1 MSLRLRLTIFYTV
14 LMGIGLALFGVA
26 IYAQVETILIDQ
38 FNQKLENAIL
48 DPAQALRSTEQGD
61 YALATFLSFDRSL
74 VFHLWD
80 TKGELL
86 DTVHA
91 EGIDFGS
98 NSIDPIG
105 LRTALELGEE
115 SYREVM
121 RGDLHYQVKTKPL
134 YSSDNST
141 LLGVLQV
148 GTSLNGV
155 DKFLND
161 FQEALLFTGISAMAL
176 TALVSYVT
184 TQRALVPLA
193 TVTRTASEITRAD
206 DLSRRI
212 PEFGSNSDEVGR
224 LIKAFNQT
232 LERLE
237 ELFLSQRRFVA
248 DVGHELRTPL
258 TVIKGNADLM
268 RRMNVMD
275 NQSLMSIE
283 NEIDRLTRMVDDLLL
298 LAKAEVGKL
307 PLDRSIVELDTVM
320 LEVCQEAMVLAN
332 GNKEI
337 RIGAID
343 QVLVCGD
350 RDRLKQVILNLVS
363 NAVLYTQNGGVIELR
378 LGKRA
383 SSAYLAVEDN
393 GPGIPAEDLSRIFE
407 RFYRGEK
414 SRARSRQDD
423 GKGFGLGL
431 SIAYWIIRNHGGNIE
446 VESQIGE
453 GTSFTVWLPLADG
466 AC

>member
-1 MSLRLRLTIFYTV
+1 MSLRLRLTAIYTF
-14 LMGIGLALFGVA
+14 LMGVALTLFGVA
-26 IYAQVETILIDQ
+26 IYTQVETILIDQ

-48 DPAQALRSTEQGD
+48 DPAQALRATEQGD
-61 YALATFLSFDRSL
+61 YALATFLSFDKSL
-74 VFHLWD
+74 VFHLWN
-80 TKGELL
+80 TQGELL
-86 DTVHA
+86 DSVHA
-91 EGIDFGS
+91 EGIDLGS
-98 NSIDPIG
+98 NSIDPTG
-105 LRTALELGEE
+105 LRTALEYGQE

-134 YSSDNST
+134 YAPDNST

-155 DKFLND
+155 DKFLGVL
-161 FQEALLFTGISAMAL
+161 QRALFVTGISAMAL
-176 TALVSYVT
+176 TALVSYLT
-184 TQRALVPLA
+184 TQQALVPLA

-212 PEFGSNSDEVGR
+212 PEFGSNSDEVGQ
-224 LIKAFNQT
+224 LIKVFNQT
-232 LERLE
+232 LKRLE
-237 ELFLSQRRFVA
+237 EIFLSQRRFVA

-268 RRMNVMD
+268 RRMNIMD
-275 NQSLMSIE
+275 KQSLETIE

-307 PLDRSIVELDTVM
+307 PLDKSIVELDTIM

-363 NAVLYTQNGGVIELR
+363 NAVMYTQSGGMIELR
-378 LGKRA
+378 LGKQA
-383 SSAYLAVEDN
+383 ASAYLVVEDN

-414 SRARSRQDD
+414 SRARSHQED

-431 SIAYWIIRNHGGNIE
+431 SIAYWIIHNHGGNIE
-446 VESQIGE
+446 VESKVGE

-466 AC
+466 SC

>member
-1 MSLRLRLTIFYTV
+1 MSLRLRLTAIYTL
-14 LMGIGLALFGVA
+14 LMGVALALFGVA
-26 IYAQVETILIDQ
+26 IYTQVETILIDQ

-48 DPAQALRSTEQGD
+48 DPAQALRATEQGD
-61 YALATFLSFDRSL
+61 YALATFLSFDKSL
-74 VFHLWD
+74 VFHLWN
-80 TKGELL
+80 TQGELL
-86 DTVHA
+86 DSVHA
-91 EGIDFGS
+91 EGIDLGS
-98 NSIDPIG
+98 SSIDPVG
-105 LRTALELGEE
+105 LRTALEYGQE

-134 YSSDNST
+134 YSPDNST

-155 DKFLND
+155 DKFLGD
-161 FQEALLFTGISAMAL
+161 LQRALFVTGISAMAL
-176 TALVSYVT
+176 TALVSYLT
-184 TQRALVPLA
+184 TQQALVPLA
-193 TVTRTASEITRAD
+193 TVTQTASEITRAD

-212 PEFGSNSDEVGR
+212 PEFGNNSDEVGQ

-232 LERLE
+232 LKRLE

-275 NQSLMSIE
+275 MQSLMTIE

-307 PLDRSIVELDTVM
+307 PLDKSIVELDTIM

-363 NAVLYTQNGGVIELR
+363 NAVMYTQSGGMIELR
-378 LGKRA
+378 LGKQA
-383 SSAYLAVEDN
+383 ASAYLVVEDN

-414 SRARSRQDD
+414 SRARSHQED

-431 SIAYWIIRNHGGNIE
+431 SIAYWIIHNHGGNIE
-446 VESQIGE
+446 VKSKIGE

-466 AC
+466 S

>member
-1 MSLRLRLTIFYTV
+1 MGVALT
-14 LMGIGLALFGVA
+14 LFGAA

-38 FNQKLENAIL
+38 FNQKLENTIL
-48 DPAQALRSTEQGD
+48 DPTQALRATEQGD
-61 YALATFLSFDRSL
+61 YALATFLSFDKSL

-80 TKGELL
+80 THGELL
-86 DTVHA
+86 DSVHA
-91 EGIDFGS
+91 EGIDLGS
-98 NSIDPIG
+98 NPIDPIG
-105 LRTALELGEE
+105 LRTALEYGQE
-115 SYREVM
+115 SFREVM

-134 YSSDNST
+134 YSSDNLT

-161 FQEALLFTGISAMAL
+161 LEQALILTGLSAMAL
-176 TALVSYVT
+176 TALISYMT
-184 TQRALVPLA
+184 TQRALMPLA
-193 TVTRTASEITRAD
+193 TVTRTASEITHAD

-212 PEFGSNSDEVGR
+212 PEFGNNSDEVGH

-237 ELFLSQRRFVA
+237 ELFLSQQRFVA
-248 DVGHELRTPL
+248 DVSHELRTPL

-275 NQSLMSIE
+275 KQSLKSIE
-283 NEIDRLTRMVDDLLL
+283 NEIDRLTRMVDDLLV
-298 LAKAEVGKL
+298 LAKAETGKL
-307 PLDRSIVELDTVM
+307 PLDKRLVELDTIM
-320 LEVCQEAMVLAN
+320 LEVCQEAIVLAN

-337 RIGAID
+337 HIGAID
-343 QVLVCGD
+343 QVLVYGD

-363 NAVLYTQNGGVIELR
+363 NAVQYTQEGGVIELR
-378 LGKRA
+378 LGKQA
-383 SSAYLAVEDN
+383 ASAYLVVEDN
-393 GPGIPAEDLSRIFE
+393 GPGIPEEDLTRIFE

-414 SRARSRQDD
+414 SRARSHQED

-431 SIAYWIIRNHGGNIE
+431 SIAYWIIHNHGGNIE
-446 VESQIGE
+446 VETQIGE
-453 GTSFTVWLPLADG
+453 GTSFTVWLPLAENVIG
-466 AC
+466 RGSGS

>member
-1 MSLRLRLTIFYTV
+1 MSLRLRLTAIYTL
-14 LMGIGLALFGVA
+14 LMGIALTLFGVA
-26 IYAQVETILIDQ
+26 IYTQVETILIDQ
-38 FNQKLENAIL
+38 FNQKLENTIL
-48 DPAQALRSTEQGD
+48 DPAQAIRATEQGD
-61 YALATFLSFDRSL
+61 YALATFLSFDKSL
-74 VFHLWD
+74 VFHLWN
-80 TKGELL
+80 TQGELL
-86 DTVHA
+86 DSVHA
-91 EGIDFGS
+91 EGIDLGS
-98 NSIDPIG
+98 NSIDPVG
-105 LRTALELGEE
+105 LRTALEYGQE
-115 SYREVM
+115 SYREVT

-134 YSSDNST
+134 YSPDNST

-155 DKFLND
+155 DKFLGD
-161 FQEALLFTGISAMAL
+161 LQQALFFTGISAMAL
-176 TALVSYVT
+176 TALISYLT
-184 TQRALVPLA
+184 TQQAFVPLA

-212 PEFGSNSDEVGR
+212 PEFGSSSDEVGQ

-232 LERLE
+232 LKRLE

-275 NQSLMSIE
+275 IQSLMTIE

-307 PLDRSIVELDTVM
+307 PLDKSIVELDTIM

-363 NAVLYTQNGGVIELR
+363 NAVMYTQNGGVIELR
-378 LGKRA
+378 LGKQA
-383 SSAYLAVEDN
+383 ASAYLVVEDN
-393 GPGIPAEDLSRIFE
+393 GPGIPAEDLPRIFE

-414 SRARSRQDD
+414 SRARSHQED

-431 SIAYWIIRNHGGNIE
+431 SIAYWIIHNHGGNIE
-446 VESQIGE
+446 VESQVGE

-466 AC
+466 SC

>member
-1 MSLRLRLTIFYTV
+1 MSLRLRLTAIYTL
-14 LMGIGLALFGVA
+14 LMGVALALFGVA
-26 IYAQVETILIDQ
+26 IYTQVETILIDQ

-48 DPAQALRSTEQGD
+48 DPAQALRATEQGD
-61 YALATFLSFDRSL
+61 YALATFLSFDKSL
-74 VFHLWD
+74 VFHLWN
-80 TKGELL
+80 TQGELL
-86 DTVHA
+86 DSVHA
-91 EGIDFGS
+91 EGIDLGS

-105 LRTALELGEE
+105 LRNALEYGQE

-134 YSSDNST
+134 YSPDNST

-155 DKFLND
+155 DKFLGD
-161 FQEALLFTGISAMAL
+161 LQRALFVTGISAMAL
-176 TALVSYVT
+176 TALISYLT
-184 TQRALVPLA
+184 TQQALVPLA
-193 TVTRTASEITRAD
+193 TVTQTASEITRAD

-212 PEFGSNSDEVGR
+212 PEFGSNSDEVGQ

-232 LERLE
+232 LKRLE

-275 NQSLMSIE
+275 IQSLMTIE

-307 PLDRSIVELDTVM
+307 PLDKSIVELDTIM
-320 LEVCQEAMVLAN
+320 LEVCQEAMVLAD

-363 NAVLYTQNGGVIELR
+363 NAVMYTQSGGMIELR
-378 LGKRA
+378 LGKQA
-383 SSAYLAVEDN
+383 ASAYLVVEDN

-414 SRARSRQDD
+414 SRVRSHQED

-431 SIAYWIIRNHGGNIE
+431 SIAYWIIHNHGGNIE
-446 VESQIGE
+446 VESKVGE

-466 AC
+466 SC